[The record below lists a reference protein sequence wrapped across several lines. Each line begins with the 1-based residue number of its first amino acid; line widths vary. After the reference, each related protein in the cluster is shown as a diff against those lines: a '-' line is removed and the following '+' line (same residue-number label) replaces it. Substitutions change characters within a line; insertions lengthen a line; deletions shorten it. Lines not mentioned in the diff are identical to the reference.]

1 MAIEI
6 PTNTALYI
14 PVGPFLDKA
23 DGITPELSITVAN
36 SAITLI
42 AGASDETAPTVVLDS
57 VAGNNA
63 TNTLVHITG
72 DDAGMHYL
80 KLTAANNNRYGKGM
94 LIIEDTDTYVT
105 VFHEIQW
112 VSVPYYNWKYGTTL
126 PNVNVTQISGDS
138 DAADYLEDVFDDATS
153 IGNMKAFFDG
163 TGYAGG
169 TAKLQ
174 VDLTKVLGTALT
186 ETSAGYLAAALV
198 KLLDVAS
205 PQLTAASKDQ
215 TGDSYAIVSHAD
227 YGNAKLARTGAD
239 SDTLETL
246 SDQLD
251 DIPTA
256 TENAD
261 ALLKRDWTEITG
273 EAARSVLNALR
284 LLRNK
289 WGVSGTILTV
299 TKENDSTSAWTATV
313 TTSESADTITGS
325 DPD

>member
-1 MAIEI
+1 
-6 PTNTALYI
+6 
-14 PVGPFLDKA
+14 
-23 DGITPELSITVAN
+23 VA
-36 SAITLI
+36 AFQ
-42 AGASDETAPTVVLDS
+42 
-57 VAGNNA
+57 
-63 TNTLVHITG
+63 
-72 DDAGMHYL
+72 
-80 KLTAANNNRYGKGM
+80 KL
-94 LIIEDTDTYVT
+94 
-105 VFHEIQW
+105 F
-112 VSVPYYNWKYGTTL
+112 
-126 PNVNVTQISGDS
+126 
-138 DAADYLEDVFDDATS
+138 
-153 IGNMKAFFDG
+153 
-163 TGYAGG
+163 
-169 TAKLQ
+169 
-174 VDLTKVLGTALT
+174 
-186 ETSAGYLAAALV
+186 
-198 KLLDVAS
+198 DVAS

-215 TGDSYAIVSHAD
+215 TGDSYAIVNHAD

-289 WGVSGTILTV
+289 WRVSGTILTV

>member
-1 MAIEI
+1 MDVVNGSADVTTYFVLRDSTNHVPKTDVTITDIDLYYLEQGAAMAAKVDA
-6 PTNTALYI
+6 TAL
-14 PVGPFLDKA
+14 
-23 DGITPELSITVAN
+23 
-36 SAITLI
+36 
-42 AGASDETAPTVVLDS
+42 
-57 VAGNNA
+57 
-63 TNTLVHITG
+63 
-72 DDAGMHYL
+72 
-80 KLTAANNNRYGKGM
+80 
-94 LIIEDTDTYVT
+94 
-105 VFHEIQW
+105 
-112 VSVPYYNWKYGTTL
+112 
-126 PNVNVTQISGDS
+126 
-138 DAADYLEDVFDDATS
+138 DAADSAHADNKAYHCGQGLYRIDWPDEAFNGGVGKKVELIVVCTGVDTTFLEVE
-153 IGNMKAFFDG
+153 
-163 TGYAGG
+163 
-169 TAKLQ
+169 L
-174 VDLTKVLGTALT
+174 
-186 ETSAGYLAAALV
+186 
-198 KLLDVAS
+198 
-205 PQLTAASKDQ
+205 KDPWQ